1 MKKIVLIALLATA
14 APITA
19 YAGSS
24 VSCTGNSDGSVSC
37 TYTYTW

>member
-1 MKKIVLIALLATA
+1 MKKIVLIALLATT
-14 APITA
+14 APISA

-24 VSCTGNSDGSVSC
+24 ASCTANSDGSVSC

>member
-24 VSCTGNSDGSVSC
+24 VSCTANSDGSVSC